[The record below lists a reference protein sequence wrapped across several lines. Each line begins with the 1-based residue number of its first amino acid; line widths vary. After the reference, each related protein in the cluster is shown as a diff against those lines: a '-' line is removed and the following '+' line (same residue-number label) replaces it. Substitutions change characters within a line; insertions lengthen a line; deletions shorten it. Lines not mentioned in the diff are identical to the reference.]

1 MAITTQ
7 QFEQLTEMG
16 ISLWQSR
23 QSEVVIQS
31 KTSRYSTQTEADLTK
46 LHNDVL
52 FNDIL
57 LSLGITI
64 GEVSVK
70 PDHLDAGI
78 FNWYFNKSTHEQI
91 ANTVNSS
98 AIDNSAIYSEQNS
111 LFTPE
116 LTTIAQS
123 AALKKQL
130 WQTLTKHLL

>member
-1 MAITTQ
+1 MTINSQ
-7 QFEQLTEMG
+7 HFEQLTEMG

-23 QSEVVIQS
+23 QDDVVSKSEV
-31 KTSRYSTQTEADLTK
+31 SRYIPQSETDLTK
-46 LHNDVL
+46 LHNDIL

-57 LSLGITI
+57 LCLGITI

-70 PDHLDAGI
+70 ADHLDAGI
-78 FNWYFNKSTHEQI
+78 FNWYFTQRSTEQVVG
-91 ANTVNSS
+91 TVNSP
-98 AIDNSAIYSEQNS
+98 AIHSEKSN

-123 AALKKQL
+123 PALKKQL